1 MRLSIAL
8 RNLLRHKLR
17 SLLSLSMIAGGVA
30 AIIIFRGYSHNTV
43 EFIKELAADNQY
55 GHLQIARKSQ
65 FEPHGESRSEKML
78 QNTNEL
84 KAAIEKVP
92 GVIKTSGRISSYGLV
107 SNGDNTVSTML
118 VGYDPTVEIMS
129 DRIFHID
136 EGETLQS
143 ATGNE
148 ILVGIGLRKQLN
160 VNPGDT
166 LSVLAHTVD
175 GVINAYDLT
184 VKGIFQ
190 TGTTDVDNQV
200 LFLPLKTMQ
209 TLLDTDT
216 LDIITIRTT
225 DLNTVDALKAPILA
239 EVRKIDNSVVV
250 KTWRDLADLF
260 RRIEEFFSIQN
271 ALVQTILISLMLLGI
286 MNTVSMTVFER
297 TGEIGTVRSLGESRS
312 TILKQFLFEG
322 ALLGVIGVVA
332 GYISAIIM
340 IIIINAINIPI
351 ALPGASTDVIVE
363 IDFVPSAFVLA
374 AILGLGTTIIATYL
388 PSARAAKMQIVEA
401 LRKNI

>member
-30 AIIIFRGYSHNTV
+30 AIIIFRGYSHNTI
-43 EFIKELAADNQY
+43 EFIKELSADNQY
-55 GHLQIARKSQ
+55 GHLQIARRSQ
-65 FEPHGESRSEKML
+65 FEPHGESRSDKML
-78 QNTNEL
+78 QNADQL

-92 GVIKTSGRISSYGLV
+92 GVVKTSGRISSYGLV
-107 SNGDNTVSTML
+107 SNGDNTVSAML

-129 DRIFHID
+129 DRIFHIT

-166 LSVLAHTVD
+166 LSVVAHTVD
-175 GVINAYDLT
+175 GIINAYDLT
-184 VKGIFQ
+184 VKGIFL

-209 TLLDTDT
+209 TLLDTDR
-216 LDIITIRTT
+216 LDIITVRTT
-225 DLNTVDALKAPILA
+225 DLNTVEKLKDPVLA
-239 EVRKIDNSVVV
+239 ASVNIDKDLVV

-260 RRIEEFFSIQN
+260 RRIEEFYSIQN

-297 TGEIGTVRSLGESRS
+297 TGEIGTVRSLGESQT
-312 TILKQFLFEG
+312 TILKQFLLEG
-322 ALLGVIGVVA
+322 SLLGIIGVVV
-332 GYISAIIM
+332 GYISAVIM
-340 IIIINAINIPI
+340 IIVINAARIPV
-351 ALPGASTDVIVE
+351 ALPGASTDVMVE
-363 IDFVPSAFVLA
+363 IDFVPSAFLLA
-374 AILGLGTTIIATYL
+374 AVLGLGTTIIATYL